1 MFKSLYFR
9 MRIIHIAGILVLA
22 VNAFFFTENQIGQ
35 IVQYIIV
42 VALVFHDIDEK
53 RWGVDM
59 TKEIIKKLNNITLNS
74 DIKVNT
80 SFSKENGK
88 ILSSIDKFK
97 ENIKIIVA
105 AISENTIKN
114 SQNIKGLENIGNSLY
129 ISNNN
134 MKNIVDITYS
144 KTNSINALLD
154 NFIKDILQAKSDQE
168 SMFSISQEIK
178 NLLEDVQN
186 LVKKIFNQNSELAD
200 HFNSLKNNIN
210 SIMKIVQTVS
220 NVADQTNLLALNA
233 AIEAARAGEHGK
245 GFAVVADEIRKL
257 SESTQNS
264 LEEINNNIKEI
275 TKDIDNSKNSLSSTM
290 ENVDYL
296 LSKSTDTNEKLNN
309 FEYIFNNNYKTTQ
322 KIIEHSSQT
331 KSNLKDITAEVG
343 NIGII
348 ADNSLVNSKDINEI
362 SKDIKN
368 SFDELQRAVDSF
380 FK

>member
-22 VNAFFFTENQIGQ
+22 INAFFFTENQIGQ

-42 VALVFHDIDEK
+42 AALVFHDIDEK

-88 ILSSIDKFK
+88 ILSSIDEFK

-144 KTNSINALLD
+144 KTNSINTLLD
-154 NFIKDILQAKSDQE
+154 NFIKDILQAKADQK
-168 SMFSISQEIK
+168 SMFSTSQEIK

-275 TKDIDNSKNSLSSTM
+275 TKGVDNSKNSLSSTM

-309 FEYIFNNNYKTTQ
+309 FESIFNNNYKTTQ

-343 NIGII
+343 NIGIL

>member
-22 VNAFFFTENQIGQ
+22 INAFFFTENQIGQ

-42 VALVFHDIDEK
+42 AALVFHDIDEK

-88 ILSSIDKFK
+88 ILSSIDEFK

-144 KTNSINALLD
+144 KTNSINTLLD
-154 NFIKDILQAKSDQE
+154 NFIKDILQAKADQK
-168 SMFSISQEIK
+168 SMFSTSQEIK

-275 TKDIDNSKNSLSSTM
+275 TKGVDNSKNSLSSTM

-309 FEYIFNNNYKTTQ
+309 FESIFNNNYKTTQ

-343 NIGII
+343 NIGIL

-362 SKDIKN
+362 SKI
-368 SFDELQRAVDSF
+368 
-380 FK
+380 

>member
-22 VNAFFFTENQIGQ
+22 INAFFFTENQIGQ
-35 IVQYIIV
+35 IVQYIIAA
-42 VALVFHDIDEK
+42 ALVFHDIDEK

-88 ILSSIDKFK
+88 ILSSIDEFK
-97 ENIKIIVA
+97 ENIKNIVA
-105 AISENTIKN
+105 AIFQNTVKN
-114 SQNIKGLENIGNSLY
+114 SQNIIGLENIGNSLY

-134 MKNIVDITYS
+134 MKNIVDMTYL
-144 KTNSINALLD
+144 KTNSINDLLD
-154 NFIKDILQAKSDQE
+154 NFIKEILQAKTDQE
-168 SMFSISQEIK
+168 NMFSTSQEIK

-186 LVKKIFNQNSELAD
+186 LVKKIFNQNGELAD

-233 AIEAARAGEHGK
+233 AIEAARAGEHGR

-275 TKDIDNSKNSLSSTM
+275 TKGVDNSKNSLSSTM

-296 LSKSTDTNEKLNN
+296 LSKSTDTNEKLNS
-309 FEYIFNNNYKTTQ
+309 FEAIFNNNYKTTQ

-331 KSNLKDITAEVG
+331 KLNLKDITTEVG
-343 NIGII
+343 NIGIL

-362 SKDIKN
+362 SKNIKN
-368 SFDELQRAVDSF
+368 SFDELQKAVDSF

>member
-22 VNAFFFTENQIGQ
+22 INAFFFTENQIGQ
-35 IVQYIIV
+35 IVQYIIAA
-42 VALVFHDIDEK
+42 ALVFHDIDEK

-88 ILSSIDKFK
+88 ILSSIDEFK
-97 ENIKIIVA
+97 ENIKNIVA
-105 AISENTIKN
+105 AISQNTVKN
-114 SQNIKGLENIGNSLY
+114 SQNIIGLENIGNSLY

-134 MKNIVDITYS
+134 MKNIVDMTYS
-144 KTNSINALLD
+144 KTNSINDLLD
-154 NFIKDILQAKSDQE
+154 NFIKEILQAKTDQE
-168 SMFSISQEIK
+168 NMFSTSQEIK

-186 LVKKIFNQNSELAD
+186 LVKKIFNQNGELAD

-233 AIEAARAGEHGK
+233 AIEAARAGEHGR

-275 TKDIDNSKNSLSSTM
+275 TKGVDNSKNSLSSTM

-296 LSKSTDTNEKLNN
+296 LSKSTDTNEKLNS
-309 FEYIFNNNYKTTQ
+309 FEAIFNNNYKTTQ

-331 KSNLKDITAEVG
+331 KLNLKDITTEVG
-343 NIGII
+343 NIGIL

-362 SKDIKN
+362 SKNIKN
-368 SFDELQRAVDSF
+368 SFDELQKAVDSF

>member
-22 VNAFFFTENQIGQ
+22 INAFFFTENQIGQ

-42 VALVFHDIDEK
+42 AALVFHDIDEK

-88 ILSSIDKFK
+88 ILSSIDEFK

-144 KTNSINALLD
+144 KTNFINALLD
-154 NFIKDILQAKSDQE
+154 NFIKDILQAKADQE
-168 SMFSISQEIK
+168 SMFSTSQEIK

-275 TKDIDNSKNSLSSTM
+275 TKGVDNSKNSLSSTM

-309 FEYIFNNNYKTTQ
+309 FESIFNNNYKTTQ

-343 NIGII
+343 NIGIL

>member
-1 MFKSLYFR
+1 
-9 MRIIHIAGILVLA
+9 
-22 VNAFFFTENQIGQ
+22 
-35 IVQYIIV
+35 
-42 VALVFHDIDEK
+42 
-53 RWGVDM
+53 
-59 TKEIIKKLNNITLNS
+59 
-74 DIKVNT
+74 
-80 SFSKENGK
+80 
-88 ILSSIDKFK
+88 
-97 ENIKIIVA
+97 
-105 AISENTIKN
+105 
-114 SQNIKGLENIGNSLY
+114 
-129 ISNNN
+129 
-134 MKNIVDITYS
+134 
-144 KTNSINALLD
+144 
-154 NFIKDILQAKSDQE
+154 
-168 SMFSISQEIK
+168 MFSTSQEIK

-275 TKDIDNSKNSLSSTM
+275 TKGVDNSKNSLSSTM

-309 FEYIFNNNYKTTQ
+309 FESIFNNNYKTTQ

-343 NIGII
+343 NIGIL

-362 SKDIKN
+362 SKDIKTVLM
-368 SFDELQRAVDSF
+368 SYKEP
-380 FK
+380 

>member
-88 ILSSIDKFK
+88 ILSSIDEFK

-105 AISENTIKN
+105 AISENAIKN

-168 SMFSISQEIK
+168 SMFSTSQEIK

-210 SIMKIVQTVS
+210 SIMKIVKTVS

-275 TKDIDNSKNSLSSTM
+275 TKGIDNSKNSLSSTM

-343 NIGII
+343 NIGIL

>member
-22 VNAFFFTENQIGQ
+22 INAFFFTENQIGQ
-35 IVQYIIV
+35 IVQYIIAA
-42 VALVFHDIDEK
+42 ALVFHDIDEK

-88 ILSSIDKFK
+88 ILSSIDEFK
-97 ENIKIIVA
+97 ENIKNIVA
-105 AISENTIKN
+105 AISQNTVKN
-114 SQNIKGLENIGNSLY
+114 SQNIIGLENIGNSLY

-134 MKNIVDITYS
+134 MKNIVDMTYL
-144 KTNSINALLD
+144 KTNSINDLLD
-154 NFIKDILQAKSDQE
+154 NFIKEILQAKTDQE
-168 SMFSISQEIK
+168 NMFSTSQEIK

-186 LVKKIFNQNSELAD
+186 LVKKIFNQNGELAD

-233 AIEAARAGEHGK
+233 AIEAARAGEHGR

-275 TKDIDNSKNSLSSTM
+275 TKGVDNSKNSLSSTM

-296 LSKSTDTNEKLNN
+296 LSKSTDTNEKLNS
-309 FEYIFNNNYKTTQ
+309 FEAIFNNNYKTTQ

-331 KSNLKDITAEVG
+331 KLNLKDITTEVG
-343 NIGII
+343 NIGIL

-362 SKDIKN
+362 SKNIKN
-368 SFDELQRAVDSF
+368 SFDELQKAVDSF

>member
-22 VNAFFFTENQIGQ
+22 INAFFFTENQIGQ

-42 VALVFHDIDEK
+42 AALVFHDIDEK

-88 ILSSIDKFK
+88 ILSSIDEFK

-114 SQNIKGLENIGNSLY
+114 SQNIKGLENIRNSLY

-134 MKNIVDITYS
+134 MKNTVDITYS

-154 NFIKDILQAKSDQE
+154 NFIKDILQAKADQE
-168 SMFSISQEIK
+168 SMFSTSQEIK

-275 TKDIDNSKNSLSSTM
+275 TKGVDNSKNSLSSTM

-309 FEYIFNNNYKTTQ
+309 FESIFNNNYKTTQ

-343 NIGII
+343 KIGIL